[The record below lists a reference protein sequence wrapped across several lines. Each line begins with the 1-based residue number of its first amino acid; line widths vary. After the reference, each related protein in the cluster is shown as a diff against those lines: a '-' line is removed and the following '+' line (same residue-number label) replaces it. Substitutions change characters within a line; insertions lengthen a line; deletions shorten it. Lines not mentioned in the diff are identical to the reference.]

1 MGKTV
6 RNPATVSVLS
16 KDLSVNCQWIC
27 ELLCRFECHQF
38 LRDHAAMLQAYHVWL
53 SIFGR
58 CFGLPGVLLGPHP
71 IEVSPN
77 NSERTWR
84 LRCQPVCI

>member
-58 CFGLPGVLLGPHP
+58 CFGLPGVLLGPDKQMEP
-71 IEVSPN
+71 FKYQPFR
-77 NSERTWR
+77 EREY
-84 LRCQPVCI
+84 Q